1 MNTKNRFKFS
11 ALMLTALI
19 IGGCGIAPFES
30 EQLKE
35 NRPTKLVNTQP
46 VCVTSTGMV
55 ANCKVNRA
63 MNDVASTNPPSMQ
76 NTKMKTQSSPKP
88 YRHSLSNAKS
98 TVMLGEYIEQL
109 SMELISNLKPSN
121 TVPLVGVTSIVE
133 VSSNLSTI
141 TPLSNVIT
149 EEFISE
155 LQHKSI
161 AVVDYKITNSITVS
175 PYGEFVFFRNSV
187 EELSEEK
194 INHVLAGTLTYT
206 KQGII
211 VNARVVEFESKKVI
225 SSAKK
230 LIPYFVFDSVI
241 TG

>member
-1 MNTKNRFKFS
+1 MKSFNSYNIAFLF
-11 ALMLTALI
+11 LTIAFLS
-19 IGGCGIAPFES
+19 GCGISAID
-30 EQLKE
+30 EQPISKPIE
-35 NRPTKLVNTQP
+35 LVNTQP
-46 VCVTSTGMV
+46 VCLTATGIVAKCKNKSEFTVTEKGNSTDFKI
-55 ANCKVNRA
+55 AKVK
-63 MNDVASTNPPSMQ
+63 TN
-76 NTKMKTQSSPKP
+76 KHIRP
-88 YRHSLSNAKS
+88 YLHSLENARS
-98 TVMLGEYIEQL
+98 SVMLGEYIEQL
-109 SMELISNLKPSN
+109 SMDLISNLKSSSG
-121 TVPLVGVTSIVE
+121 VPLVGVTSIVE

-149 EEFISE
+149 EEFITE
-155 LQHKSI
+155 LQHKNI
-161 AVVDYKITNSITVS
+161 YVVDYKITNSITVS
-175 PYGEFVFFRNSV
+175 PYGEFVFYRNSV
-187 EELSEEK
+187 EELSEDK

>member
-1 MNTKNRFKFS
+1 MIYIRRLNISFIVIS
-11 ALMLTALI
+11 ALAL
-19 IGGCGIAPFES
+19 GGCGLSPFQQEAS
-30 EQLKE
+30 ISDKSS
-35 NRPTKLVNTQP
+35 NVANQP
-46 VCVTSTGMV
+46 VCLSADGMLSDCKNSSVLVSNDYTSV
-55 ANCKVNRA
+55 SSNLVVN
-63 MNDVASTNPPSMQ
+63 TNVG
-76 NTKMKTQSSPKP
+76 NTSRP
-88 YRHSLSNAKS
+88 YLHSLAHARSS
-98 TVMLGEYIEQL
+98 VMLGEYIEQL
-109 SMELISNLKPSN
+109 SMDLIGNLKSSN
-121 TVPLVGVTSIVE
+121 GIPLVGVTSIVE

-149 EEFISE
+149 EEFITE
-155 LQHKSI
+155 LQHKNI
-161 AVVDYKITNSITVS
+161 YVVDYKITNSITVS
-175 PYGEFVFFRNSV
+175 PYGEFVFYRNSV
-187 EELSEEK
+187 EELSEDK

>member
-1 MNTKNRFKFS
+1 MRNMTKLKLS
-11 ALMLTALI
+11 LLVALLATLS
-19 IGGCGIAPFES
+19 GCSIFQE
-30 EQLKE
+30 E
-35 NRPTKLVNTQP
+35 NASLSQKPTKLINAQP

-55 ANCKVNRA
+55 AKCKSQNNDMVN
-63 MNDVASTNPPSMQ
+63 VQTSSTYKPTKPQQQ
-76 NTKMKTQSSPKP
+76 NNLVRP
-88 YRHSLSNAKS
+88 YLHSLQNARS

-109 SMELISNLKPSN
+109 SMDLIAHLKSNN
-121 TVPLVGVTSIVE
+121 EIPLVGVTSIVE

-141 TPLSNVIT
+141 TPLSNVLT
-149 EEFISE
+149 EEFITE
-155 LQHKSI
+155 LQHQNI
-161 AVVDYKITNSITVS
+161 YVVDYKITNGITVS
-175 PYGEFVFFRNSV
+175 PYGEFVFYRNSV
-187 EELSEEK
+187 EELSEDK

-241 TG
+241 TS

>member
-1 MNTKNRFKFS
+1 MRHMTKFKLSLLAASFV
-11 ALMLTALI
+11 ALS
-19 IGGCGIAPFES
+19 GCSIFQDVSSES
-30 EQLKE
+30 IKK
-35 NRPTKLVNTQP
+35 PTKLVNTQP

-55 ANCKVNRA
+55 AKCKSQSNDLVN
-63 MNDVASTNPPSMQ
+63 VHTPSTYKPSQ
-76 NTKMKTQSSPKP
+76 QQAKNNLVRP
-88 YRHSLSNAKS
+88 YLHSLQNARS

-109 SMELISNLKPSN
+109 SMDLIAHLKSNN
-121 TVPLVGVTSIVE
+121 EIPLVGVTSIVE

-141 TPLSNVIT
+141 TPLSNVLT
-149 EEFISE
+149 EEFITE
-155 LQHKSI
+155 LQHQNI
-161 AVVDYKITNSITVS
+161 YVVDYKITNSITVS
-175 PYGEFVFFRNSV
+175 PYGEFVFYRNSV

>member
-1 MNTKNRFKFS
+1 MNKFKLS
-11 ALMLTALI
+11 LLAVSLMGLS
-19 IGGCGIAPFES
+19 GCSIFQGADNSIS
-30 EQLKE
+30 KK
-35 NRPTKLVNTQP
+35 PTKLVNTQP

-55 ANCKVNRA
+55 AKCKNLSNEITSV
-63 MNDVASTNPPSMQ
+63 
-76 NTKMKTQSSPKP
+76 QSAKAYEPKSQQTSRNLVRP
-88 YRHSLSNAKS
+88 YLHSLQNARS
-98 TVMLGEYIEQL
+98 TAMLGEYIEQL
-109 SMELISNLKPSN
+109 SMDLIAHLKSNN
-121 TVPLVGVTSIVE
+121 ETPLVGVTSIVE

-141 TPLSNVIT
+141 TPLSNVLT
-149 EEFISE
+149 EEFITE
-155 LQHKSI
+155 LQHQNI
-161 AVVDYKITNSITVS
+161 YVVDYKITNGITVS
-175 PYGEFVFFRNSV
+175 PYGEFVFYRNSV
-187 EELSEEK
+187 EELSEDK